1 MSNIG
6 PVGGDPYRLSKLP
19 LNTGTTSANP
29 NVVPPPNPNVVPKKP
44 PANDEF
50 ISRGLG
56 PTLPKQ
62 KINDLEIN
70 DLEINDLGWESLE
83 GTELAPAKSDL
94 VTSRQPIVATKKQKQ
109 DVTTVLAKH
118 MGPDTSRLLG
128 IMGNF
133 A

>member
-1 MSNIG
+1 MTSIG
-6 PVGGDPYRLSKLP
+6 PFGDPYKLSKPQLD
-19 LNTGTTSANP
+19 TGTTSANLG
-29 NVVPPPNPNVVPKKP
+29 VVPEPNPNVVPKKP

-56 PTLPKQ
+56 PTPKQ
-62 KINDLEIN
+62 K
-70 DLEINDLGWESLE
+70 INDLGWESLE

-94 VTSRQPIVATKKQKQ
+94 VTSRQPIEATEEQKQ